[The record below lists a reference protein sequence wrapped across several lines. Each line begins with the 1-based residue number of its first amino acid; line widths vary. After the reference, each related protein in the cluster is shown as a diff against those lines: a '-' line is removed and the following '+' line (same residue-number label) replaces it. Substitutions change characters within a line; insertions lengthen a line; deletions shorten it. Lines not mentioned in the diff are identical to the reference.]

1 MQRVV
6 RSEPI
11 IPRQMSASE
20 RSALADALL
29 AVYGEI
35 FAGATRDYVVNGL
48 IEPSSEFTTI
58 LLHWSAEGKIV
69 GYFAIHFFERRFR
82 GVPTT
87 VVRSSVGMLR
97 AYRGRNANIAWALGV
112 LLKQRLA
119 HPRRPFY
126 GMGPM
131 VHPSSYLQ
139 VARYVDVF
147 WPRPDEPVPPDM
159 QEFIAELAD
168 DFHMPRID
176 PQRPLVR
183 AGSMPTRETD
193 AERDYWRRSDKPAAR
208 FFVAMNPSYSQGNG
222 LVTLFPI
229 TVSMLMGIAS
239 RILREKTGHLVERAG
254 IVAQRLP
261 LSGRLLRPA
270 AVRRHLVAAP
280 LFAALD
286 GAALQRVVEQSS
298 IVTLPAGKMLF
309 RAGDPGDDVYVVA
322 RGAVA
327 VLVGAPE
334 GEELS
339 EQLGS
344 GALFGET
351 AVLGGGLRDSSVR
364 AVIPTTLVRIPG
376 GALRAAMHSAALGEA
391 IWELFAG
398 RVLDEHLRAA
408 ARYRELG
415 ESERLAWIRRARHAV
430 LERGVEVPTAGAA
443 FLIVLRGAVCIDQ
456 GGARRT
462 AQAPIVIEHDGSTR
476 VTAASEACV
485 LRVLP
490 REGDASNARAV

>member
-6 RSEPI
+6 RSEPV
-11 IPRQMSASE
+11 IPRHMSASE

-29 AVYGEI
+29 AVYAEI
-35 FAGATRDYVVNGL
+35 FAGATRDYVVNSL

-58 LLHWSAEGKIV
+58 LLHRSAEGKIV

-82 GVPTT
+82 GVATT

-139 VARYVDVF
+139 VVRYVDVF

-193 AERDYWRRSDKPAAR
+193 AERDYWRGSDKPAAR
-208 FFVAMNPSYSQGNG
+208 FFVAMNPSYSEGNG

-229 TVSMLMGIAS
+229 TISMLMGIAS
-239 RILREKTGHLVERAG
+239 RILGEKTRLMVER
-254 IVAQRLP
+254 VLSMAQRLP
-261 LSGRLLRPA
+261 LTAPMVRPA
-270 AVRRHLVAAP
+270 AVRRHLRAAP
-280 LFAALD
+280 LFAGLD
-286 GAALQRVVEQSS
+286 GAGLQRVVEQAS
-298 IVTLPAGKMLF
+298 IVTLPAGKVLF
-309 RAGDPGDDVYVVA
+309 REGDAGDDLYVVA

-327 VLVGAPE
+327 VLAGGAG
-334 GEELS
+334 GEEMR

-344 GALFGET
+344 GALAGVIS
-351 AVLGGGLRDSSVR
+351 ALASGRRKASVR
-364 AVIPTTLVRIPG
+364 TVIPTTLVRIPG
-376 GALRAAMHSAALGEA
+376 QALHAAMHSAALGDA

-398 RVLDEHLRAA
+398 RVFDDHLRAA
-408 ARYRELG
+408 GRYGELSR
-415 ESERLAWIRRARHAV
+415 SERLAWVRRAQPAV
-430 LERGVEVPTAGAA
+430 LEPGVEVPTAGAA
-443 FLIVLRGAVCIDQ
+443 FLLVLRGAVSIDR
-456 GGARRT
+456 GAAQLT
-462 AQAPIVIEHDGSTR
+462 AQAPKVIEIDEFTR
-476 VTAASEACV
+476 ITVASRACAV
-485 LRVLP
+485 RVLP
-490 REGDASNARAV
+490 LGTVSAAAR